1 MGLVIGLVCGS
12 VRLIFIFAPNKILYN
27 SPSVFTLKLHG
38 YSPMRF
44 FFKYFFKTIRIIL
57 GPIVLLVDWIT
68 TPRGIKR
75 PAEEQQKIDQETKNL
90 ILYQFKTCPFC
101 IKVKR
106 NNKRLSLNIETRDAQ
121 HNPEYREE
129 LLNGGGDVKVPC
141 LRIINKDGKDEWMYE
156 SEEIMKYLQDRFAA

>member
-1 MGLVIGLVCGS
+1 M
-12 VRLIFIFAPNKILYN
+12 K
-27 SPSVFTLKLHG
+27 
-38 YSPMRF
+38 F

-57 GPIVLLVDWIT
+57 GPIVLLADKIT

-75 PAEEQQKIDQETKNL
+75 SPEEQQKIDQEVSNFV
-90 ILYQFKTCPFC
+90 LYQFKTCPFC

-121 HNPEYREE
+121 HNPEHREE
-129 LLNGGGDVKVPC
+129 LLKGGGQVKVPC
-141 LRIINKDGKDEWMYE
+141 LRIVDNNGNDQWMYE

>member
-1 MGLVIGLVCGS
+1 M
-12 VRLIFIFAPNKILYN
+12 KW
-27 SPSVFTLKLHG
+27 
-38 YSPMRF
+38 

-57 GPIVLLVDWIT
+57 GPVILLVDWIT

-75 PAEEQQKIDQETKNL
+75 PAKEQQKIDQETKNF

-121 HNPEYREE
+121 HNPEHREE
-129 LLNGGGDVKVPC
+129 LLKGGGQVKVPC
-141 LRIINKDGKDEWMYE
+141 LRIVDNNGNDQWMYE
-156 SEEIMKYLQDRFAA
+156 SDQIMKYLTDRFAA